1 LESGRAATVGLGRRA
16 REAYSERARQRRET
30 LTQAFYR
37 VQMDHVFVRTD
48 QSPVEQMLSLFATRV
63 RA

>member
-1 LESGRAATVGLGRRA
+1 VETVGLGQRA
-16 REAYSERARQRRET
+16 RAAYSERARQRRET

-37 VQMDHVFVRTD
+37 VPMDHVFVRTD
-48 QSPVEQMLSLFATRV
+48 QNPIEKVLSLFATRV